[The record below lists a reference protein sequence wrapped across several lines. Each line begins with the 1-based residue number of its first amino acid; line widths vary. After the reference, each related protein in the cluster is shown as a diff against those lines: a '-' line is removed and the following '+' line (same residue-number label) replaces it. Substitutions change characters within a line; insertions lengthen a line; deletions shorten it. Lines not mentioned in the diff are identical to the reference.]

1 LKKRGRRG
9 RRGNGGEKRRER
21 GIIWSTNLARPQN
34 RSKWPPPPPAAATY
48 WELLARAAAAKG
60 KIVGQALK
68 VTGINYT
75 HHLCTLQR

>member
-1 LKKRGRRG
+1 MGEKRE
-9 RRGNGGEKRRER
+9 GGEKR
-21 GIIWSTNLARPQN
+21 IIWSTNLARPQN
-34 RSKWPPPPPAAATY
+34 RPKWPPPPAAATY